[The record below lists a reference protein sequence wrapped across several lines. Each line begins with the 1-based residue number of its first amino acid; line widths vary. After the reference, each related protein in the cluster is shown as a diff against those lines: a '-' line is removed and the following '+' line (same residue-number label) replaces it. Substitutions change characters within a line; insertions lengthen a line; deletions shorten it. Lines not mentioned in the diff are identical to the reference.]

1 MIENLSNHGFSVF
14 WRRSEKS
21 FFNTFYFLAQNM
33 WHSGHCRRNIVY
45 YKKLENLV
53 NRKWM
58 GESKMKQV
66 INALKRRDAEQR
78 IPVLRLE
85 IDYELAVLYEAMGMS
100 NQEAIDL
107 CKEHLEELRTEML
120 RLEA

>member
-1 MIENLSNHGFSVF
+1 
-14 WRRSEKS
+14 
-21 FFNTFYFLAQNM
+21 
-33 WHSGHCRRNIVY
+33 
-45 YKKLENLV
+45 
-53 NRKWM
+53 
-58 GESKMKQV
+58 MKQV